1 MGAFLVPVLLVLI
14 VVVIAVAAIKRFS
27 SDTVAQSDRLQATDR
42 PTLRYLVPPGQ
53 DPAVVLAALRS
64 EGFDASPDSE
74 PGPSSPIVI
83 IGADVGALDREA
95 VRATLVLLDET
106 NINPDESGS
115 PETGRVR
122 FLDE

>member
-1 MGAFLVPVLLVLI
+1 MGAFLVPVVLVLI
-14 VVVIAVAAIKRFS
+14 VVVVGVAAVKRFG
-27 SDTVAQSDRLQATDR
+27 SDTVAQSDRLRATER

-53 DPAVVLAALRS
+53 DPAVVLAALRG
-64 EGFDASPDSE
+64 EGLDASPDSE

-83 IGADVGALDREA
+83 IGADGGALDREA

-115 PETGRVR
+115 PERGRVR